1 MNNNIFF
8 ESDSVEW
15 IELGGGIK
23 RQIMGYDDNIMLVKV
38 SFEKGSIGTLHD
50 HPHVQT
56 TYVAS
61 GKFEINVDGE
71 KQILSV
77 GDGFFAPP
85 GKTHG
90 VTCLEAG
97 ILVDVFS
104 PMRKDFLG
112 IS

>member
-1 MNNNIFF
+1 MQDNKIFF

-15 IELGGGIK
+15 IELGGGMK
-23 RQIMGYDDNIMLVKV
+23 RQIMGYDENIMLVKA
-38 SFEKGSIGTLHD
+38 SFEKGSVGVLHA

-61 GKFEINVDGE
+61 GKFEVDVDGE
-71 KQILSV
+71 KKILSA
-77 GDGFFAPP
+77 GDGFYAPS

-97 ILVDVFS
+97 ILIDVFN
-104 PMRKDFLG
+104 PMRKDFLK
-112 IS
+112 S

>member
-1 MNNNIFF
+1 MQNKIFF
-8 ESDSVEW
+8 ESASMEW
-15 IELGGGIK
+15 IELGSGMK
-23 RQIMGYDDNIMLVKV
+23 RQIMGYDENVMLVKV
-38 SFEKGSIGTLHD
+38 SFEKGSVGALHE

-71 KQILSV
+71 KQILSA
-77 GDGFFAPP
+77 GDGFFAPS

-97 ILVDVFS
+97 ILIDVFS
-104 PMRKDFLG
+104 PMRKDFL
-112 IS
+112 